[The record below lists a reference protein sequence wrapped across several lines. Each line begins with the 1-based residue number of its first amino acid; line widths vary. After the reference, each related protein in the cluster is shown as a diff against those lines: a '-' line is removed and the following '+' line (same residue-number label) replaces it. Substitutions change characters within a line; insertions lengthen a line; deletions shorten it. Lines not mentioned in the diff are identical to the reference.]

1 MFSLRNLINRRVL
14 AGIVA
19 SVLTVSVALIVKSNM
34 PTEARSR
41 VYNTERISQRS
52 PTKQKYR
59 TNYRTPA
66 SKQTKLVVRKAPS
79 NSKYIIVNNRSPL
92 KNRLGNTANKSVN
105 TVAQTGND
113 QRRMRRRNYPTPV
126 TNRFGATGSR
136 PSSTIWRS
144 EIKRRYGIGNYPTP
158 VTNRF
163 NRFSNSGRKFA
174 SERWRAAIKRTY
186 DIDSAPTP
194 VTNRFGATG
203 SRPSS
208 ELWRAEIK
216 RRYGIGNSIRQPLD

>member
-1 MFSLRNLINRRVL
+1 MFPLRNLINRRVL

-19 SVLTVSVALIVKSNM
+19 SVLTVSLALIVKSNL

-59 TNYRTPA
+59 TNYRIPA
-66 SKQTKLVVRKAPS
+66 SKQTKLVVRKVPS
-79 NSKYIIVNNRSPL
+79 NSKYIIVNNRSAL
-92 KNRLGNTANKSVN
+92 KNRLGNTANQSVN
-105 TVAQTGND
+105 TVAQTGNAR
-113 QRRMRRRNYPTPV
+113 RRMRIRNYPTPV

-136 PSSTIWRS
+136 PSSTIWQA

-186 DIDSAPTP
+186 DIESAPTP

-216 RRYGIGNSIRQPLD
+216 RRYGIGNVIRQPLD